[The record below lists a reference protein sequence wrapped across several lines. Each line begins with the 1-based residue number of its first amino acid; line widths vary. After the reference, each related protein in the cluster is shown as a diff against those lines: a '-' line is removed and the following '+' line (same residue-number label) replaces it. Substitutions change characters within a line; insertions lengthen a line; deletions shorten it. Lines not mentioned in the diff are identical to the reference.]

1 MFWPAHSSG
10 ERRNRLLVREIP
22 TSTMNVRNLQM
33 QKLHFYGSLAVVHRK
48 RWKSYHL
55 LEAKVRIS
63 REWRRFLW
71 RTWRFAIFRKT
82 ANRRRS
88 RKRRYFSF
96 TSGVAPSKSSAGNG
110 IFDAKVRIS
119 RTGMRFCC
127 CIFRAAKTSLISTRK
142 LSRSRCGIAASC
154 C

>member
-1 MFWPAHSSG
+1 MFSPAHSSG
-10 ERRNRLLVREIP
+10 ECRNLLLAREIR
-22 TSTMNVRNLQM
+22 TSTIKLRSMQT
-33 QKLHFYGSLAVVHRK
+33 QKLHFCCSLAVVHRK

-71 RTWRFAIFRKT
+71 RTLRFAIFRKT

-88 RKRRYFSF
+88 RKLRCFSF
-96 TSGVAPSKSSAGNG
+96 TSSVAPSKSSAGKG

-127 CIFRAAKTSLISTRK
+127 CIFS
-142 LSRSRCGIAASC
+142 
-154 C
+154 